1 MVNLA
6 YLYKN
11 SLNESKTNEDNKPLH
26 EVENDSNYALAV
38 ETKEHDP
45 LPSKP
50 IGETTKDDTP
60 EHHPAEVRGQEK
72 PCHTQDPTER
82 KIPQNLQ
89 VMACLIQCDGKKDR
103 FCFSTSAVTVHSFSP

>member
-50 IGETTKDDTP
+50 IGETTKDDTA
-60 EHHPAEVRGQEK
+60 EHHPAEVSS
-72 PCHTQDPTER
+72 CHQG
-82 KIPQNLQ
+82 
-89 VMACLIQCDGKKDR
+89 GKKR
-103 FCFSTSAVTVHSFSP
+103 PVTHKTPLKEKFL

>member
-50 IGETTKDDTP
+50 IGETTKDDTT
-60 EHHPAEVRGQEK
+60 EHHPAEVSS
-72 PCHTQDPTER
+72 CHQG
-82 KIPQNLQ
+82 
-89 VMACLIQCDGKKDR
+89 GKK
-103 FCFSTSAVTVHSFSP
+103 SPVTHKTPLKEKFLRISKSWLV